1 MMHEALSLLGLA
13 ARARKVAD
21 GEFKALEA
29 IKKKKACLILL
40 AKDASENTA
49 KKFRD
54 KAAYAKI
61 PVMECASMELLGR
74 AIGKDDRAVI
84 ALLDRGFGEALQAKL
99 QDAPLE

>member
-1 MMHEALSLLGLA
+1 MKHDALSLLSLA
-13 ARARKVAD
+13 ARARRVAD

-29 IKKKKACLILL
+29 VQKRKAYLIIL
-40 AKDASENTA
+40 ASDASENTV

-61 PVMECASMELLGR
+61 PVAVGESMALMGR

-99 QDAPLE
+99 QDTPLE